1 MATTEGMA
9 VDLSSEA
16 AICAGIKLGEVI
28 NNPLKK
34 RY

>member
-9 VDLSSEA
+9 VGLSSGA
-16 AICAGIKLGEVI
+16 AICTGIKLGEVI

-34 RY
+34 Y